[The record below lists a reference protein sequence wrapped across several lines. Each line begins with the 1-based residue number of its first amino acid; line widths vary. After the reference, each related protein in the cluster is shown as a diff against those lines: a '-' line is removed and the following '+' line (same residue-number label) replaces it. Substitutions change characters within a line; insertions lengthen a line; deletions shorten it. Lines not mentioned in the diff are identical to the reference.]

1 MSVSYDAMN
10 AYFFGLP
17 QIGTRDGYEIS
28 LANFTVRSGE
38 NRLARTNGVAA
49 VGGAAESGSLKGGKI
64 LGKNAMNDTAMG
76 RYFTSKLK
84 LYATTEK

>member
-1 MSVSYDAMN
+1 MSVSYDAVN

-17 QIGTRDGYEIS
+17 QIGT
-28 LANFTVRSGE
+28 RSGE

-49 VGGAAESGSLKGGKI
+49 VGGVAESGSLKGGKI
-64 LGKNAMNDTAMG
+64 LGKNDTNDTAMG
-76 RYFTSKLK
+76 RYFTSNLK